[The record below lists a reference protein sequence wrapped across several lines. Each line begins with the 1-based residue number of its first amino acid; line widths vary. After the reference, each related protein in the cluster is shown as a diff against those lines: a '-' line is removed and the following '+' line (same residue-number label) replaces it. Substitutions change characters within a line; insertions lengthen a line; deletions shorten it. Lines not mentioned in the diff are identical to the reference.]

1 MFVINDMKQGLWH
14 TLNFQFGQQPAAR
27 QPVHV
32 FFCSLAFLL
41 VLFVVSNTGLKAQSF
56 PTDYFGLPLPQIP
69 RVSGTFAEF
78 RYDHFHSG
86 IDFPAPMRTPVYAIA
101 DGYISR
107 IRLQSAGFGRALYI
121 NHPNGYTSVYAH
133 LDEFI
138 PDYEQFVKDYQY
150 TWHTFELDEY
160 PDTARFPVKKGQVVA
175 FSGNSGSS
183 QGPHLHFEIR
193 QTAGE
198 MPTNPLLFGLKVN
211 DNRKPVIRSLSYY
224 RVRKNGDLLPGSVPV
239 ILPVLKTANGYT
251 LKQSAVV
258 NLPPYV
264 IFGIRAQDVDGSGN
278 KNGLYEL
285 TVKMDSVLVYHTGMD
300 QFSFDHFR
308 SINSLIDYN
317 HYQKTRQFVQL
328 TRVAPCNAIPLY
340 KTAVNGGIFDFSD
353 GLIHRIAIELSDYQ
367 GNTTSLSFQ
376 VQCKDPALYP
386 CPPRP
391 AKPDI
396 VFPCDQSNDFVSDE
410 LKLHIPR
417 GVLFDTL
424 ELDYAKQAA
433 PAGIYSSVH
442 KVQDGVT
449 PLNDYM
455 VVSVRAK
462 GLPAEYSEKACLVRM
477 TGKGGKTYIGG
488 RYENG
493 WVTALTRKFGSFAIA
508 IDATPP
514 VIKPV
519 IKKDKKGRV
528 LHPDRLTFKISDN
541 FSGIGSYCAYLDGEW
556 VLMVFDHKRSTVTY
570 RIDPNLPPGE
580 HHFELIITDKLGN
593 QQVFTRTVKR

>member
-1 MFVINDMKQGLWH
+1 MNKAGTQLQPSIPFVSMVCLLSCKSVL
-14 TLNFQFGQQPAAR
+14 LLSLLSLFQAWGFAQQYP
-27 QPVHV
+27 
-32 FFCSLAFLL
+32 
-41 VLFVVSNTGLKAQSF
+41 TG
-56 PTDYFGLPLPQIP
+56 YFGLPLPQIT

-138 PDYEQFVKDYQY
+138 PDYEHFVTNYQFTY
-150 TWHTFELDEY
+150 HTFELDEY
-160 PDTARFPVKKGQVVA
+160 PDTLRFPVKKGQIVA
-175 FSGNSGSS
+175 YSGNSGSS

-224 RVRKNGDLLPGSVPV
+224 RVRKNGDLLTGSMPV
-239 ILPVLKTANGYT
+239 SLPVLKTAAGFS
-251 LKQSAVV
+251 LKQTAVV

-264 IFGIRAQDVDGSGN
+264 IFGIRAQDIDGSGN

-285 TVKMDSVLVYHTGMD
+285 TVRMDSVLVYHTGMD

-308 SINSLIDYN
+308 AINSLIDYD

-340 KTAVNGGIFDFSD
+340 KTALNGGVFDFSD
-353 GLIHRIAIELSDYQ
+353 GQVHRITIELSDYQ
-367 GNTTSLSFQ
+367 GNLTELSFRA
-376 VQCKDPALYP
+376 QCKDPAQYP
-386 CPPRP
+386 CPPRNS
-391 AKPDI
+391 KHDI

-424 ELDYAKQAA
+424 ELDYSKQSAA
-433 PAGIYSSVH
+433 AGFYSSVH
-442 KVQDGVT
+442 KIQDGST

-462 GLPAEYSEKACLVRM
+462 GLPAAYQDKACLARP
-477 TGKGGKTYIGG
+477 TAKGGKTYIGG

-508 IDATPP
+508 VDATPP
-514 VIKPV
+514 VIKAV
-519 IKKDKKGRV
+519 IRKDKKGRV

-541 FSGIGSYCAYLDGEW
+541 FSGIGNYCGYVDGQW
-556 VLMVFDHKRSTVTY
+556 VLMVYDHKKSTLTY
-570 RIDPNLPPGE
+570 RIDSNLSAGE
-580 HHFELIITDKLGN
+580 HLFELFVTDRIGN
-593 QQVFTRTVKR
+593 QQVFSRTIRR